1 MAEHLIIIED
11 YQVLQTHNYS
21 LSVCLAL

>member
-1 MAEHLIIIED
+1 MAEHLNIIED